1 MFDYVSLVLAT
12 ACIGFMFIGVLGG
25 NRYHSYV
32 KDLDKGIYPMR
43 GFYTIG
49 FYLSRTR
56 LFRLRGKLARDLKK
70 QAAILYGEIYHEYFA
85 ALAWAQF
92 ISMSLLGVSV
102 LLIFGA
108 LAGSTAAVFFI
119 LMSGLAVAAFWNLAL
134 SKMKETLAKRRDE
147 CVSEFPEMIS
157 KLSLLISTGMVLS
170 DAWKHVA
177 RGKDGELYSL
187 MRKTVEMIDN
197 GESEI
202 SAIYRFGVLS
212 DAPEIKKFSSAIIQ
226 GLEKGNVGLADFLT
240 AQASELL
247 AAKRQFLLQK
257 GEIAA
262 GKLIIPLAIM
272 FIGIIMIIIVAA
284 IQSMPF

>member
-1 MFDYVSLVLAT
+1 MVF
-12 ACIGFMFIGVLGG
+12 GVLGG
-25 NRYHSYV
+25 NRYHKYV

-43 GFYTIG
+43 GLYTIG
-49 FYLSRTR
+49 FRLNQTG
-56 LFRLRGKLARDLKK
+56 LFRLRGKLSRELKK
-70 QAAILYGEIYHEYFA
+70 QASILYGGVYQEYFA
-85 ALAWAQF
+85 TLAWVQF
-92 ISMSLLGVSV
+92 LSMTLLGVSIL
-102 LLIFGA
+102 LLIGA
-108 LAGSTAAVFFI
+108 LAGSMASIFFI
-119 LMSGLAVAAFWNLAL
+119 LICGLAVAAFWNLAL

-157 KLSLLISTGMVLS
+157 KLSLLISTGMVLT

-177 RGKDGELYSL
+177 MGKEGELYNL

-226 GLEKGNVGLADFLT
+226 GLEKGNIGLADFLV

-247 AAKRQFLLQK
+247 STKRQLLLQK

-272 FIGIIMIIIVAA
+272 FVGIIMIIIVAA
-284 IQSMPF
+284 VQSMPF